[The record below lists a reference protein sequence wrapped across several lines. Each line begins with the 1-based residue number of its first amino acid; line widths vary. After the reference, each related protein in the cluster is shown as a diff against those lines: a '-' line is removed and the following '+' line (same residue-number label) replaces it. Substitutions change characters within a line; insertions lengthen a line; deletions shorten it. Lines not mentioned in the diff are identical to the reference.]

1 MMKKHIFGE
10 VMLGVGCIGAAAAA
24 IVGEVRFGWQGAA
37 IAVAGIASAALTWSA
52 NELKREPENA
62 ELDEFG
68 IDEEEATIKVV
79 KEDGVKCGV
88 KIKKMSK
95 FDTVAESFA
104 CILSILN
111 AAEKNAKGSK
121 NILFKLLDKLRRE
134 DPDMLHVIEMDH
146 VKEKSKD

>member
-10 VMLGVGCIGAAAAA
+10 VMFGVGCIGAAAAA

-37 IAVAGIASAALTWSA
+37 IAVAGIASAALAWSA

-68 IDEEEATIKVV
+68 IDEEKATVKVV

-88 KIKKMSK
+88 KIKKMGK
-95 FDTVAESFA
+95 FDTVVESFA
-104 CILSILN
+104 CILSVLN

-121 NILFKLLDKLRRE
+121 SILFELLKKLKQE
-134 DPDMLHVIEMDH
+134 DTDLPCEAESED
-146 VKEKSKD
+146 